1 MLSPEFW
8 APFPSTKEQ
17 LESELDYIKRQSE
30 KFNETLPKHQKM
42 SRHRFP
48 TDFSVWNEDGI
59 KILIQSRRAII
70 KLRNIWANYTFK

>member
-1 MLSPEFW
+1 MLSPELW

-30 KFNETLPKHQKM
+30 RFNEGLPRHLKM

-48 TDFSVWNEDGI
+48 TDFSVWDNDGI
-59 KILIQSRRAII
+59 DRLLEARRAII
-70 KLRNIWANYTFK
+70 KLRAMWANTNL